1 MQKTKTIMIILSF
14 VIALIIIGIL
24 VFTIMFIF
32 FGIPDLG
39 RKENS
44 ARRWIKA
51 NTDIEIPENS
61 KMLYRYENKDVF
73 FPVPGRLPGYYV
85 FKFDSEPSEW
95 LEQTSFSK
103 EPDKEFESDF
113 DVPDWIIEELSEDY
127 IADFEKPYYWLDA
140 PELIYF
146 VYNPDK
152 LILIVYAHPW

>member
-1 MQKTKTIMIILSF
+1 MQKTKKRILSF
-14 VIALIIIGIL
+14 AIALIIIAIL
-24 VFTIMFIF
+24 VFMVLFVF
-32 FGIPDLG
+32 YGIPDLG
-39 RKENS
+39 RKENN

-61 KMLYRYENKDVF
+61 IMVYRYENKDVF

-95 LEQTSFSK
+95 LEKTSFSK
-103 EPDKEFESDF
+103 ERNKEFESDF
-113 DVPDWIIEELSEDY
+113 NVPDWIIEELSEDY

-146 VYNPDK
+146 VYNPNK
-152 LILIVYAHPW
+152 LILIVYARPW